1 MFVTTPYFFWDIPGI
16 TIDIYI
22 ASLLRIPWEVP
33 LMKMDSYLVGE
44 MDGLDDWNSWLVG
57 DLEWDN
63 DG

>member
-1 MFVTTPYFFWDIPGI
+1 
-16 TIDIYI
+16 
-22 ASLLRIPWEVP
+22 
-33 LMKMDSYLVGE
+33 MKMDSYLVGE